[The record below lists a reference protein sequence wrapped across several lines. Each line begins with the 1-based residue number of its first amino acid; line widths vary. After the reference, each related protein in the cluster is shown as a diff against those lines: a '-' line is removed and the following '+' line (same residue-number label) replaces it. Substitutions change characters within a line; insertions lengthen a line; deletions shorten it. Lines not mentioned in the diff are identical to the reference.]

1 METVDPLGETVL
13 TESSTVRMRRD
24 VLNSLV
30 EKTQPIPK
38 PAISYEPK
46 RSQLDNRTRE
56 VWHSRLGAWLRNH
69 LSVAQKPLLDRA
81 VDRKGKAAF
90 ERAVRSGNEALRR
103 TREDGER
110 ALALVAADARESYAT
125 ATLHR
130 DTSHA
135 FILQRL
141 TSDAQRLGRVVNK
154 KLRQGGLN
162 HTEATLVDEEYFMTD
177 DWLSYLEF
185 EVGG

>member
-1 METVDPLGETVL
+1 MNPVDPMAETVL

-24 VLNSLV
+24 VLMSLV

-38 PAISYEPK
+38 PVFSHEPE
-46 RSQLDNRTRE
+46 RSEFDNRTRK

-81 VDRKGKAAF
+81 LDRAGKAAF
-90 ERAVRSGNEALRR
+90 ERALRSGSEALRR

-110 ALALVAADARESYAT
+110 ALENVAANARESHAT

-130 DTSHA
+130 NTSHA

-141 TSDAQRLGRVVNK
+141 TSDSKRLGRVVNQ
-154 KLRQGGLN
+154 KLRQGHLT

-185 EVGG
+185 ETGR

>member
-1 METVDPLGETVL
+1 MNPVDPMAETVL

-24 VLNSLV
+24 VLMSLV

-38 PAISYEPK
+38 PVLSHEPE
-46 RSQLDNRTRE
+46 RSEFDNRTRK

-81 VDRKGKAAF
+81 LDRKGKAAF
-90 ERAVRSGNEALRR
+90 ERALRSRSEALRR

-110 ALALVAADARESYAT
+110 ALQVAAANARESYAT
-125 ATLHR
+125 AAFHR

-141 TSDAQRLGRVVNK
+141 TGDAKRLGRVVNQ
-154 KLRQGGLN
+154 KLRQGRLN

-185 EVGG
+185 ETGR